1 MSLTLTT
8 NRPAPLLGPRDVRD
22 PDRFRRVLD
31 TIAAEGWD
39 GPTARELLLLVRAH
53 IVRPLVRLARL
64 EGSAADQAEATGWA
78 EAWRVLRRPSTRDT
92 PSPLGLLWV
101 VVRRA
106 VVGEKVAAEFATQPR
121 TAWRLRPA
129 VGQSDEP
136 ADEGRSGPHL
146 LSWDALTE
154 TGWETFGH
162 REFEA
167 PDGLLIEHLAGAFAD
182 AGWPPDLAYR
192 VVRQIAVTAPPAS
205 ELAAPSK
212 RNEVA
217 FGWRSLAVELGIEPW
232 QARRATIAVLGLPG
246 QAGLAERVVRDG
258 VRRPGRGRRP
268 ARCCGRPSSGGRGRA
283 RLHDAA
289 RPLAKTLANRV
300 GKGSGKTLGKGAW
313 L

>member
-1 MSLTLTT
+1 MPPEPT
-8 NRPAPLLGPRDVRD
+8 NPRPAPLLGHRDVRD
-22 PDRFRRVLD
+22 PDRFRCVLD
-31 TIAAEGWD
+31 TITAEGWD
-39 GPTARELLLLVRAH
+39 GPTARGLLLLVRAH

-78 EAWRVLRRPSTRDT
+78 EAWLVLRRPSTRDV

-121 TAWRLRPA
+121 TAWRLRLA
-129 VGQSDEP
+129 ASQ
-136 ADEGRSGPHL
+136 ADVPDDGRSSPRL

-162 REFEA
+162 GEFEA
-167 PDGLLIEHLAGAFAD
+167 PDGLLIEHLAGAFTG
-182 AGWPPDLAYR
+182 AGWPADLAYR

-217 FGWRSLAVELGIEPW
+217 FGWRSLAVELGIAPW

-246 QAGLAERVVRDG
+246 QVGLAERVVREGVHVLVEDDVREMLRQTF
-258 VRRPGRGRRP
+258 VRRGRTRW
-268 ARCCGRPSSGGRGRA
+268 
-283 RLHDAA
+283 AA
-289 RPLAKTLANRV
+289 
-300 GKGSGKTLGKGAW
+300 
-313 L
+313 